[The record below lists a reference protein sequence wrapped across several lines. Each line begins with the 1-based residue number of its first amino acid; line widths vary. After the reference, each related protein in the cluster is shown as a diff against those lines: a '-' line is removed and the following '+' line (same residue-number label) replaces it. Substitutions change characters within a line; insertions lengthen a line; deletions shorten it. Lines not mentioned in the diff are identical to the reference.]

1 MKTPPVKQIQAER
14 LEGKVVANYGRRYE
28 VELSDGKLISCVMRG
43 KKSGVAC
50 GDYVSFTPS
59 GTEQGAIESITPRT
73 SLLYRSDTFHT
84 KIIAANVTQIIIV
97 AAAVPSFYEDLLNRC
112 LAAAEAN
119 HIKALIVLNKCDL
132 SEESRQALKD
142 LQLYRELGYEVLT
155 LSALHDISPLLPFLK
170 GHTSVLV
177 GQSGM
182 GKSSIINALLPEARV
197 VTSEISEALDSGKH
211 TTTHTRL
218 YHLDASSQIIDSPG
232 LQEFGLNHLA
242 PEEIDHA
249 FIEFRPYLGHCKFNN
264 CRHVS
269 EPGCALLA
277 ALSDGKISQRR
288 LTAYH
293 KLIHAG
299 RSSHTR

>member
-1 MKTPPVKQIQAER
+1 M
-14 LEGKVVANYGRRYE
+14 LEGQVVANYGRRYE
-28 VELSDGKLISCVMRG
+28 VELDSGKLISCVMRG
-43 KKSGVAC
+43 KKGGVAC
-50 GDYVSFTPS
+50 GDRVFITPS
-59 GTEQGAIESITPRT
+59 GTEQGAIERIAPRA

-97 AAAVPSFYEDLLNRC
+97 AAAVPSFYEELLNRC

-119 HIKALIVLNKCDL
+119 NIKALIVLNKCDL
-132 SEESRQALKD
+132 SEESKQALNN
-142 LQLYRELGYEVLT
+142 LQLYRDLGYEVLQ
-155 LSALHDISPLLPFLK
+155 LSAKQDISPLKPYLK

-197 VTSEISEALDSGKH
+197 VTAEISEALDSGRH

-218 YHLDASSQIIDSPG
+218 YHLDEQSQIIDSPG
-232 LQEFGLNHLA
+232 LQEFGLHHLS
-242 PEEIDHA
+242 PTEIDHA

-264 CRHVS
+264 CLHIS
-269 EPGCALLA
+269 EPGCALLE
-277 ALSDGKISQRR
+277 ALEKCEISKRR
-288 LTAYH
+288 ISAYH

-299 RSSHTR
+299 HSRL